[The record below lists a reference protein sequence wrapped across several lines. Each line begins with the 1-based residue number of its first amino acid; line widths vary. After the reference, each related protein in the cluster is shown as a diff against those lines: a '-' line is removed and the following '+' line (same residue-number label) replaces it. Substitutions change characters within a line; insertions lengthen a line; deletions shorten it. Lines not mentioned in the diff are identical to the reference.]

1 MTSKD
6 LKEAYLEGIQ
16 DEQNRV
22 AKIIEG
28 YLATIREAFE
38 YVNEYSLLGGY
49 VTIEGVETMLESLEV
64 EIKPEV
70 KDV

>member
-6 LKEAYLEGIQ
+6 LKEAYLEGIH

-22 AKIIEG
+22 VEVVEG

-38 YVNEYSLLGGY
+38 FIDEYSLLGGY
-49 VTIEGVETMLESLEV
+49 VTIEGVETMLESLKG
-64 EIKPEV
+64 EIKGEK
-70 KDV
+70 KDD

>member
-6 LKEAYLEGIQ
+6 LKEAYLEGIH

-22 AKIIEG
+22 VEVVEG

-38 YVNEYSLLGGY
+38 FIDEYSLLGGY
-49 VTIEGVETMLESLEV
+49 VTIEGVETMLESLEG
-64 EIKPEV
+64 EIKGEK
-70 KDV
+70 KDD